1 MRARFAVEI
10 FGIGLVGLTV
20 DTPAMGSYPGGKAEV
35 LRIEKHPSMLEIAF
49 YVQHPTWKDL
59 NGSSVTAIFDGED
72 INVFLPE
79 EKAKT

>member
-20 DTPAMGSYPGGKAEV
+20 DTPPMGVYPGGKAEV
-35 LRIEKHPSMLEIAF
+35 INIEKKDRELEIAL

-59 NGSSVTAIFDGED
+59 TGSSIVAIFDHED
-72 INVFLPE
+72 INVFPPE
-79 EKAKT
+79 EKG